1 MHGNTESNVE
11 STAEWTPSLFFP
23 LTFLCVVPA
32 ILTPGTGWYKARKD
46 FGHTT

>member
-1 MHGNTESNVE
+1 MHSDTESNVE
-11 STAEWTPSLFFP
+11 STAEWTPPP